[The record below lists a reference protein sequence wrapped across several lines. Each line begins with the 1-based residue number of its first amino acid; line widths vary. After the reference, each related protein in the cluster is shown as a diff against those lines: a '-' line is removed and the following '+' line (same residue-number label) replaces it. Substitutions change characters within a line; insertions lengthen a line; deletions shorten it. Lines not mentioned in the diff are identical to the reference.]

1 MSLLNPYDI
10 YSQDEDSMSLQ
21 ALTSKL
27 FQYLLGSLLGMIF
40 SALIWIGF
48 FGVILSTIM
57 WLISD
62 DYFLKIS
69 SSIGIAI
76 FSIGLLALLIFF
88 LIQVFWNLRKKENP
102 KWISH
107 GFITSFILLLLSLIT
122 GLISIVY
129 IVANLSTLLH

>member
-69 SSIGIAI
+69 SSIGI
-76 FSIGLLALLIFF
+76 
-88 LIQVFWNLRKKENP
+88 
-102 KWISH
+102 
-107 GFITSFILLLLSLIT
+107 
-122 GLISIVY
+122 VY